1 MEKYDENTSKIQT
14 KSLEIVNLTE
24 QKDAPIS
31 IVSSPDTTQWE
42 KNFSNRWATKQYTKK
57 EIICALNDV
66 KQTQVVVSS
75 NVASLTSRLTKVE
88 ENLNDLIIY
97 INQRIP

>member
-66 KQTQVVVSS
+66 NPFRSYFMLFDICFSTLSSLVDYYSKATSVSF
-75 NVASLTSRLTKVE
+75 AR
-88 ENLNDLIIY
+88 
-97 INQRIP
+97 P